1 MKAVPVDPPMAWTVT
16 CDVNISGVKHD
27 VEFSQWVEVTEDLLH
42 HRPAFEVKARLH
54 SATPQVP
61 GTSYPTWPMW
71 GAAAFLALG
80 AWSAFLSVWRM
91 SAACI
96 LGILVCLWG
105 IRLSGKIP
113 WEDAWSRVNPGAIIS
128 IPQQIL
134 DFAEP
139 EEISRLLESPDLQ
152 RSALQLIG
160 TMQTAR
166 VLSNQIRDED
176 SDWLNQRIAATV
188 QDFELVKS
196 DRGR

>member
-1 MKAVPVDPPMAWTVT
+1 MNP
-16 CDVNISGVKHD
+16 
-27 VEFSQWVEVTEDLLH
+27 EV
-42 HRPAFEVKARLH
+42 
-54 SATPQVP
+54 
-61 GTSYPTWPMW
+61 
-71 GAAAFLALG
+71 
-80 AWSAFLSVWRM
+80 
-91 SAACI
+91 
-96 LGILVCLWG
+96 
-105 IRLSGKIP
+105 
-113 WEDAWSRVNPGAIIS
+113 IIS

-152 RSALQLIG
+152 RSTLQLIG

-176 SDWLNQRIAATV
+176 PDWMNRRIAATV